1 MTNDPDH
8 IAIDTTKGRIY
19 VTQASNNVLHV
30 INAERLN
37 DERLNDGSQNM
48 SYPVINASSVNSKED
63 IESVPTDGNPRGVAI
78 NPNNHMI
85 YVANMLSGTVSILN
99 GSSDKV
105 EVNSVLSFKINPL
118 NAGEISCAEN
128 SKNQLPDNLIKV
140 SNNYSMHK
148 QGTELLCISEPN
160 PGYSFSSWSADV
172 PLNIVRDIPS
182 VSEAAAVQLLNS
194 SFDNSN
200 IKNDP
205 SKKFVIFTV
214 SKSGT
219 LNANFVTSAPIPTE
233 FWTPFYAIIPAIIG
247 SIFIPGIIRRN
258 KEEKQSKRLKEFYDT
273 RIDDILK
280 FRNPKERD
288 DLEKEITDSYKEG
301 SIKDSD
307 YKDLKGKLKD
317 FKSDPP

>member
-48 SYPVINASSVNSKED
+48 SYPVINASSVNASSVNSKEG

-128 SKNQLPDNLIKV
+128 SKSVARQFDQSFEQLFDA
-140 SNNYSMHK
+140 
-148 QGTELLCISEPN
+148 QT
-160 PGYSFSSWSADV
+160 GY
-172 PLNIVRDIPS
+172 R
-182 VSEAAAVQLLNS
+182 
-194 SFDNSN
+194 
-200 IKNDP
+200 
-205 SKKFVIFTV
+205 VIMY
-214 SKSGT
+214 
-219 LNANFVTSAPIPTE
+219 I
-233 FWTPFYAIIPAIIG
+233 
-247 SIFIPGIIRRN
+247 
-258 KEEKQSKRLKEFYDT
+258 
-273 RIDDILK
+273 
-280 FRNPKERD
+280 
-288 DLEKEITDSYKEG
+288 
-301 SIKDSD
+301 
-307 YKDLKGKLKD
+307 
-317 FKSDPP
+317 

>member
-1 MTNDPDH
+1 MQE
-8 IAIDTTKGRIY
+8 KSL
-19 VTQASNNVLHV
+19 VLKTQ
-30 INAERLN
+30 
-37 DERLNDGSQNM
+37 
-48 SYPVINASSVNSKED
+48 
-63 IESVPTDGNPRGVAI
+63 
-78 NPNNHMI
+78 
-85 YVANMLSGTVSILN
+85 
-99 GSSDKV
+99 
-105 EVNSVLSFKINPL
+105 
-118 NAGEISCAEN
+118 
-128 SKNQLPDNLIKV
+128 NQLPDNLIKV

-214 SKSGT
+214 SESGT

-233 FWTPFYAIIPAIIG
+233 FWKPFYAIIPAIIG
-247 SIFIPGIIRRN
+247 SIFITEIIRRN
-258 KEEKQSKRLKEFYDT
+258 KEEKQSKRLKEFYDI

-280 FRNPKERD
+280 CRDPKKRD
-288 DLEKEITDSYKEG
+288 DLEKEITDSYKKG
-301 SIKDSD
+301 SIKGLD
-307 YKDLKGKLKD
+307 YKNLKEKLKD
-317 FKSDPP
+317 FK